1 MSCNKNTKENK
12 KNAKDNSPRETSL
25 GEHLFACG
33 KPKFIFNYIPDITFI
48 SSNTNTAK
56 MIGLI
61 ILTPLCIT
69 IPAPV

>member
-12 KNAKDNSPRETSL
+12 KTPKTTPKRDLSW
-25 GEHLFACG
+25 EHLFACG

-48 SSNTNTAK
+48 SSNTNTTK
-56 MIGLI
+56 IIGLI
-61 ILTPLCIT
+61 IFTPLCIT